1 MLLELV
7 ASVRQTASTLAA
19 KNKRT
24 HTISYTKRELAT
36 RRRRDE
42 RPQRVEVPRKLL
54 LGEPRRELRAEQ
66 SQIVPPFVDDR
77 RQRAQLP

>member
-19 KNKRT
+19 KEQKDPYNKL
-24 HTISYTKRELAT
+24 HERELAT

-42 RPQRVEVPRKLL
+42 RPERVEVPRQLFF
-54 LGEPRRELRAEQ
+54 GEPRRELRAEEPQ
-66 SQIVPPFVDDR
+66 VVPPFVDDG
-77 RQRAQLP
+77 

>member
-19 KNKRT
+19 KEQKDPYNKL
-24 HTISYTKRELAT
+24 HERELAT

-42 RPQRVEVPRKLL
+42 RPERVEVPRELL
-54 LGEPRRELRAEQ
+54 LRQSSSELRAEQ
-66 SQIVPPFVDDR
+66 PQIVPPFIHDR